1 MTQINQSTAATLA
14 SNSVMNDEGGTS
26 GSSFNEKVLEFFKQN
41 QPEGSLNDVFAKLK
55 ALAEPGEKISM
66 QQLNSAML
74 IADGKLRQDDD
85 YKAYTDSTL
94 DKMTTQMLGV
104 NMLYNNMMYKSFT
117 KTDDDTSL

>member
-14 SNSVMNDEGGTS
+14 SKSVMNDEEGTS
-26 GSSFNEKVLEFFKQN
+26 GSSFNDKVLEFFKQN

>member
-26 GSSFNEKVLEFFKQN
+26 GSSFNDKVLEFFKQN

-74 IADGKLRQDDD
+74 IADGKLRQDDA

>member
-74 IADGKLRQDDD
+74 IADGKLRQDDE

>member
-1 MTQINQSTAATLA
+1 MTQINQSTAATIA

>member
-14 SNSVMNDEGGTS
+14 SNSVMNDEEGTS
-26 GSSFNEKVLEFFKQN
+26 GSSFNDKVLEFFKQN

-74 IADGKLRQDDD
+74 IADGKLRTDDN

>member
-26 GSSFNEKVLEFFKQN
+26 GSSFNDKVLEFFKQN

>member
-14 SNSVMNDEGGTS
+14 SNSVMNDEEGTS
-26 GSSFNEKVLEFFKQN
+26 GSSFNDKVLEFFKQN

>member
-14 SNSVMNDEGGTS
+14 SNSVMNDEEGTS
-26 GSSFNEKVLEFFKQN
+26 GSSFNDKVLEFFKQN

-74 IADGKLRQDDD
+74 IADGKLRTDDN

-104 NMLYNNMMYKSFT
+104 NMLYDNMMYKSFT
-117 KTDDDTSL
+117 KTHDDTSL

>member
-14 SNSVMNDEGGTS
+14 SNSVMNDEEGTS
-26 GSSFNEKVLEFFKQN
+26 GSSFNDKVLEFFKQN

-74 IADGKLRQDDD
+74 IADGTLRKDDD

-104 NMLYNNMMYKSFT
+104 NMFYNNMMYKSFT